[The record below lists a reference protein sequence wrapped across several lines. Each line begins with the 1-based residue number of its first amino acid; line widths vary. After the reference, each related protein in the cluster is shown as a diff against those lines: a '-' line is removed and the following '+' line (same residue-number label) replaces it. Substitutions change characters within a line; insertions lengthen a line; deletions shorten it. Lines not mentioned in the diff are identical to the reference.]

1 MDVNQIKTQIEQ
13 LKTTLE
19 NALAEAKSLN
29 DKADVVVDKG
39 LGTIQQ
45 SSYSA
50 PIIIG
55 ISVAML
61 SVGGLL
67 GYAVKVVVG

>member
-1 MDVNQIKTQIEQ
+1 MGWD
-13 LKTTLE
+13 
-19 NALAEAKSLN
+19 LAS
-29 DKADVVVDKG
+29 KG

-45 SSYSA
+45 SAYSA
-50 PIIIG
+50 PIVIG

-61 SVGGLL
+61 SVGGML

>member
-1 MDVNQIKTQIEQ
+1 MDVNQIKMQIEE
-13 LKTTLE
+13 LKKTLE

-45 SSYSA
+45 SAYSA
-50 PIIIG
+50 PIVIS

-61 SVGGLL
+61 TVGGML